1 MPLFLPDELIAV
13 FTVFVLPFI
22 FPPRSR
28 RELREH
34 TFSLEKLLLSSLSGG
49 PNLRLFSKS

>member
-22 FPPRSR
+22 FPPSR
-28 RELREH
+28 MELIEQ
-34 TFSLEKLLLSSLSGG
+34 TFSLEKLLPSSLSGG
-49 PNLRLFSKS
+49 PSLRLFSKS

>member
-22 FPPRSR
+22 FPASR

-34 TFSLEKLLLSSLSGG
+34 TFSLEKLLPSSLSGG

>member
-22 FPPRSR
+22 FPPSR
-28 RELREH
+28 RELIEH

-49 PNLRLFSKS
+49 PYLRLFSKS